1 MASTIHCEIVSA
13 QQAIFSGEAS
23 MVFATGMEGELGIAP
38 RHAPLITQLKPGPVR
53 VLKPDGEELFFFVG
67 GGILEVQ
74 PHVVNVL
81 ADTALRGN
89 ELDAAEAQRA
99 KEEAERQLADR
110 AEGMDVGV
118 DAKAK
123 LAEALAQLQA
133 LEQLRRKRQV

>member
-23 MVFATGMEGELGIAP
+23 MIFATGMVGELGIAP

-81 ADTALRGN
+81 ADTAVRGS
-89 ELDAAEAQRA
+89 ELDSAQAQRA

-110 AEGMDVGV
+110 AEGVDGGE